1 MEQKKSQMKKVVLAQ
16 RFQFYAI
23 EPYKDY
29 TSLEKKRENEVRKE
43 LDLGLSNVDFFET
56 FLTNIK
62 DGTESRIKI
71 KGGRKIR
78 LFNKEELKK
87 KNTKYYYSNEVEG
100 EQINLDNWNPSFP
113 IFYTT
118 KERHLLKHYG
128 RPLSSVS
135 VEIHERN
142 ITIDEDTISV
152 RFYVHRKC
160 RVVNC
165 KFFKKTRTALGFKIN
180 FKTGNVISYE
190 GGEKPRIRQNN
201 FKHLSQVL
209 NQFLGRTVTPI
220 IYIKGNDSDK
230 DHPINK
236 EANNVFNDDEF
247 MKSLFHSILSKIPH
261 NANIISNN
269 EISIRKKMLLI
280 SMETFISVNK
290 IKVPNDY
297 NRLLMEAYPTKKF
310 LKKNDNKLVAAILDR
325 IGIKSKSTVRLLHKF
340 PKIDISK
347 LILMARYFGYDDLHK
362 YIHNI
367 NEKYWGIPKE
377 KGIFN
382 DDSSIY
388 FAIENKHI
396 YDIKDSEKSCLLKL
410 INEFIEKIDGDDGYK
425 SSNSS
430 LIGGSITRSQFNG
443 FNDHLDMLIKIRKYI
458 PDVEM
463 RATNLS
469 DFHNEHLELAKL
481 DRMIK
486 KGYSIKYVF
495 EDKLIKHIEKPIVVK
510 NMDDEIT
517 GTFYPVLLK
526 IDGEYTEEGEHMHHC
541 VASYADREKS
551 IIVSLREDSVIGH
564 ERVTCEYDT
573 RDKGCVQEK
582 YFCNAAPPDRFETAL
597 VILQDRILA
606 YKGSIKSTSKEK
618 IPLVINGVQIVGKE
632 ESVFAAFL
640 DF

>member
-1 MEQKKSQMKKVVLAQ
+1 MKKVVLAQ

-43 LDLGLSNVDFFET
+43 LDLGLSNIDFFET
-56 FLTNIK
+56 LLTNIK
-62 DGTESRIKI
+62 DGTESRVRL
-71 KGGRKIR
+71 KGGHKIR
-78 LFNKEELKK
+78 LFNKKELKK
-87 KNTKYYYSNEVEG
+87 KNTKYFYSNEDEG

-113 IFYTT
+113 TFYTT

-135 VEIHERN
+135 VEIQEIY
-142 ITIDEDTISV
+142 ITVDEDTISV
-152 RFYVHRKC
+152 RFYVHKKS

-165 KFFKKTRTALGFKIN
+165 KFFKKSRMALGFKIN

-190 GGEKPRIRQNN
+190 GSEKPRIRQNN

-209 NQFLGRTVTPI
+209 NQFLGRTTAPI

-269 EISIRKKMLLI
+269 EISVRKKMLLI

-297 NRLLMEAYPTKKF
+297 KRLLMEAYPTKQF

-325 IGIKSKSTVRLLHKF
+325 IGIKSKSTIRLLHKF
-340 PKIDISK
+340 PKIDINK

-367 NEKYWGIPKE
+367 NEKYWDIPKE
-377 KGIFN
+377 KGILS

-388 FAIENKHI
+388 FAMENKHI

-410 INEFIEKIDGDDGYK
+410 INEFIEKIDGEDDGYK
-425 SSNSS
+425 TSNST
-430 LIGGSITRSQFNG
+430 LIGGSIVRSQFNG
-443 FNDHLDMLIKIRKYI
+443 FNDHLDMLIRIRRFLPNI
-458 PDVEM
+458 EM
-463 RATNLS
+463 RANNLS

-481 DRMIK
+481 DRQIK

-510 NMDDEIT
+510 NMDDEII

-526 IDGEYTEEGEHMHHC
+526 IDGEYTEEGGHMHHC
-541 VASYADREKS
+541 VASYADKERS
-551 IIVSLREDSVIGH
+551 IIVSLREDNALGH
-564 ERVTCEYDT
+564 ERVTCEYDV

-582 YFCNAAPPDRFETAL
+582 YFCNAKPPERFETAL
-597 VILQDRILA
+597 VILQDRILG
-606 YKGSIKSTSKEK
+606 YKGSIKSISKER
-618 IPLVINGVQIVGKE
+618 IPLVINGVQLAVKE
-632 ESVFAAFL
+632 ETSFIDFL

>member
-1 MEQKKSQMKKVVLAQ
+1 MKKVVLAQ

-43 LDLGLSNVDFFET
+43 LDLGLSNIDFFET
-56 FLTNIK
+56 LLTNIK
-62 DGTESRIKI
+62 DGTESRVRLKGGHKI
-71 KGGRKIR
+71 K
-78 LFNKEELKK
+78 LFNKKELKK
-87 KNTKYYYSNEVEG
+87 KNTKYFYSNEVEG

-135 VEIHERN
+135 VEIQERN
-142 ITIDEDTISV
+142 ITVDEDTISV
-152 RFYVHRKC
+152 RFYVHKKS
-160 RVVNC
+160 RVVNS
-165 KFFKKTRTALGFKIN
+165 KFFKKSRTALGFKIN

-190 GGEKPRIRQNN
+190 GSEKPKIRQNN

-209 NQFLGRTVTPI
+209 NQFFGRTTAPI
-220 IYIKGNDSDK
+220 IYIKGDDFDK
-230 DHPINK
+230 EHPINK
-236 EANNVFNDDEF
+236 ESNNVFNDEEF
-247 MKSLFHSILSKIPH
+247 MKCLFHSILSKIPH

-297 NRLLMEAYPTKKF
+297 KRLLMEAYPTKQF

-325 IGIKSKSTVRLLHKF
+325 IGIKSKSTIRLLHKF

-367 NEKYWGIPKE
+367 NEKYWVIPKE
-377 KGIFN
+377 KSILS

-388 FAIENKHI
+388 FAMENKHI
-396 YDIKDSEKSCLLKL
+396 YGIKDSEKSCLLKL
-410 INEFIEKIDGDDGYK
+410 INELIEKIDCEDDGYK
-425 SSNSS
+425 TSNTT
-430 LIGGSITRSQFNG
+430 LIGGSIVRSQFNG
-443 FNDHLDMLIKIRKYI
+443 FNDHLDMLIRIRRFLPNI
-458 PDVEM
+458 EM
-463 RATNLS
+463 RASNLS

-481 DRMIK
+481 DRQIK

-495 EDKLIKHIEKPIVVK
+495 EDRLIKHIEKPIVVK
-510 NMDDEIT
+510 NMDDEII

-526 IDGEYTEEGEHMHHC
+526 IDGEYTEEGGHMHHC
-541 VASYADREKS
+541 VASYADKERS
-551 IIVSLREDSVIGH
+551 IIVSLREDNALGH
-564 ERVTCEYDT
+564 ERVTCEYDV

-582 YFCNAAPPDRFETAL
+582 YFCNAKPPERFETAL
-597 VILQDRILA
+597 VILQDRILG
-606 YKGSIKSTSKEK
+606 YKGSIKSISKERV
-618 IPLVINGVQIVGKE
+618 PLVINGVQLAVKE
-632 ESVFAAFL
+632 ETSFIDFL

>member
-1 MEQKKSQMKKVVLAQ
+1 MKKVVLAQ

-43 LDLGLSNVDFFET
+43 LDLGLSNIDFFET
-56 FLTNIK
+56 LLTNIK
-62 DGTESRIKI
+62 DGTESRVKF
-71 KGGRKIR
+71 KGGHKIR
-78 LFNKEELKK
+78 LFNKKELKK
-87 KNTKYYYSNEVEG
+87 KNTKYFYSNELEG

-113 IFYTT
+113 TFYTT

-135 VEIHERN
+135 VEIQERN
-142 ITIDEDTISV
+142 ITVDEDTISV
-152 RFYVHRKC
+152 RFYVYKKS

-190 GGEKPRIRQNN
+190 GTEKPKIRQNN

-209 NQFLGRTVTPI
+209 NQFFGRTAISI
-220 IYIKGNDSDK
+220 IYIRGNDSDK

-247 MKSLFHSILSKIPH
+247 MKCLFHSILSKIPH
-261 NANIISNN
+261 NANIISNTELN
-269 EISIRKKMLLI
+269 IRKKMLLI

-297 NRLLMEAYPTKKF
+297 KRLLMEAYPTKHF

-325 IGIKSKSTVRLLHKF
+325 IGIKSKSTIRLLHKF

-377 KGIFN
+377 KGIFS

-388 FAIENKHI
+388 FAMENKHI

-410 INEFIEKIDGDDGYK
+410 INEFIEKIDTEDDGYK

-430 LIGGSITRSQFNG
+430 LMGNSIVRSQFG
-443 FNDHLDMLIKIRKYI
+443 AFNDHLDMLIKIRRFLPNI
-458 PDVEM
+458 EM
-463 RATNLS
+463 RANNLS

-481 DRMIK
+481 DRQIK

-495 EDKLIKHIEKPIVVK
+495 EDKLIKHIEKPIIVK
-510 NMDDEIT
+510 NLDDEIM

-526 IDGEYTEEGEHMHHC
+526 IDGEYTEEGGHMHHC
-541 VASYADREKS
+541 VASYADKEKS
-551 IIVSLREDSVIGH
+551 IIVSLREDNVLGN
-564 ERVTCEYDT
+564 ERVTCEYDV

-582 YFCNAAPPDRFETAL
+582 YFCNAKPPERFETAL

-606 YKGSIKSTSKEK
+606 YKGSIKSISKER
-618 IPLVINGVQIVGKE
+618 IPLVINGVQLAVKE
-632 ESVFAAFL
+632 ENLLPNFL

>member
-1 MEQKKSQMKKVVLAQ
+1 MKKVVLAQ

-43 LDLGLSNVDFFET
+43 LDLGLSNIDFFET
-56 FLTNIK
+56 LLTNIK
-62 DGTESRIKI
+62 DGTESRVRL
-71 KGGRKIR
+71 KGGHKIR
-78 LFNKEELKK
+78 LFNKKELKK
-87 KNTKYYYSNEVEG
+87 KNTKYFYSNEDEG

-113 IFYTT
+113 TFYTT

-135 VEIHERN
+135 VEIQERN
-142 ITIDEDTISV
+142 ITVDEDTISV
-152 RFYVHRKC
+152 RFYVHKKS

-165 KFFKKTRTALGFKIN
+165 KFFKKSRMALGFKIN

-190 GGEKPRIRQNN
+190 GSEKPRIRQNN

-209 NQFLGRTVTPI
+209 NQFLGRTTAPI

-269 EISIRKKMLLI
+269 EISVRKKMLLI

-297 NRLLMEAYPTKKF
+297 KRLLMEAYPTKQF

-325 IGIKSKSTVRLLHKF
+325 IGIKSKSTIRLLHKF
-340 PKIDISK
+340 PKIDINK

-377 KGIFN
+377 KGILS

-388 FAIENKHI
+388 FAMENKHI

-410 INEFIEKIDGDDGYK
+410 INEFIEKIDGEDDGYK
-425 SSNSS
+425 TSNST
-430 LIGGSITRSQFNG
+430 LIGGSIVRSQFNG
-443 FNDHLDMLIKIRKYI
+443 FNDHLDMLIRIRRFLPNI
-458 PDVEM
+458 EM
-463 RATNLS
+463 RANNLS

-481 DRMIK
+481 DRQIK

-510 NMDDEIT
+510 NMDDEII

-526 IDGEYTEEGEHMHHC
+526 IDGEYTEEGGHMHHC
-541 VASYADREKS
+541 VASYADKERS
-551 IIVSLREDSVIGH
+551 IIVSLREDNALGH
-564 ERVTCEYDT
+564 ERVTCEYDV

-582 YFCNAAPPDRFETAL
+582 YFCNAKPPERFETAL
-597 VILQDRILA
+597 VILQDRILG
-606 YKGSIKSTSKEK
+606 YKGSIKSISKER
-618 IPLVINGVQIVGKE
+618 IPLVINGVQLAVKE
-632 ESVFAAFL
+632 ETSFIDFL